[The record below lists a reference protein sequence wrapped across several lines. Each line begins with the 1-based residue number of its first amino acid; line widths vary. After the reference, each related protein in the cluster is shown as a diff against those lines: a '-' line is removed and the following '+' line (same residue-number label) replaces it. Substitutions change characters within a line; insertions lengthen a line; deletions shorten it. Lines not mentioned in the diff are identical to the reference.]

1 MSLRSLYYRVLS
13 LAQSIEPWIRKSVTY
28 FGELWNIYR
37 KRNLYSS
44 VTLSTEEKKK
54 IDEYYKKYYGKKVS
68 HKWHR
73 LYQSYEGVF
82 DECYFPE
89 ILYTTKL
96 EPKLNPANYAKV
108 LGDKNLCNLICE
120 NIEGIRC
127 PKTYLS
133 CIYGTWRDGANHILK
148 EEEAKSIVFDIGE
161 CVIKKSID
169 TDSGRD
175 VMMCN
180 ISDGVDIKSNLP
192 ISKIFAEMGE
202 NFIVQE
208 RIQQYDALSA
218 IYPDALNTF
227 RVITYIADGDIHTA
241 PLVMKMGRNGADK
254 DNMHYG
260 GISIGVSDTGIL
272 KKVAYSEYQ
281 ERFTK
286 HPDTGVLL
294 EGSVIDKVPNILD
307 SAKKI
312 HARIPWLKII
322 SYDLGLDKDGVVVLI
337 EINPRGQS
345 TWYPQM
351 VNGQSL
357 FGEHTAEMLSFIR

>member
-73 LYQSYEGVF
+73 LYQSYAGVF
-82 DECYFPE
+82 DEQYFPE
-89 ILYTTKL
+89 ILYSTKL
-96 EPKLNPANYAKV
+96 SNKLNPDNYAMV
-108 LGDKNLCNLICE
+108 FQDKNLCNLICE
-120 NIEGIRC
+120 NVEGVRG

-133 CIYGTWRDGANHILK
+133 CIYGVWRDGTNQILNGD
-148 EEEAKSIVFDIGE
+148 EAKSIVSDIGE
-161 CVIKKSID
+161 CVIKKTID
-169 TDSGRD
+169 TSSGRD
-175 VMMCN
+175 VMICN
-180 ISDGVDIKSNLP
+180 ISNGVDNKSNLP
-192 ISKIFAEMGE
+192 LSKIFAEMGE

-218 IYPDALNTF
+218 IYPNALNTF
-227 RVITYIADGDIHTA
+227 RVMTFIADGEIHTA
-241 PLVMKMGRNGADK
+241 PLAMRMGRNGADR
-254 DNMHYG
+254 DNIHYG
-260 GISIGVSDTGIL
+260 GIVVGVSDEGIL
-272 KKVAYSEYQ
+272 KREAYSEFQ
-281 ERFTK
+281 ERFAK
-286 HPDTGVLL
+286 HPDTEVVF
-294 EGSVIDKVPNILD
+294 EGFVIDKAPCLLEV
-307 SAKKI
+307 AKKL

-322 SYDLGLDKDGVVVLI
+322 SWDLTLDKDGMAVLI
-337 EINPRGQS
+337 EINLRAQS
-345 TWYPQM
+345 VWFPQM

-357 FGEHTAEMLSFIR
+357 FGEHTAEMLSLIR